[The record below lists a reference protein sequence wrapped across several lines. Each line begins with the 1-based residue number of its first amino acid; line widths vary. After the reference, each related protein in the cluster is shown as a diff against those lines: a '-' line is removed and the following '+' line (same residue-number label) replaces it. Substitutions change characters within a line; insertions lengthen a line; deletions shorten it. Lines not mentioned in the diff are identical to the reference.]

1 MQYGNLLKQLR
12 QSKRSKQILPQLSSF
27 IFMVMKII
35 IREMAAG
42 DAKAVNILSK
52 QLGYP
57 LSIEQTIQNINAVLG
72 SKDHSAFV
80 AEYENSIVGWIG
92 ASQAIMIEVM
102 PHCEING
109 LVIDQ
114 DHRGMG
120 IGKLLVDKIKQ
131 WAKEKNNS
139 KVGLRCNVKRTEAH
153 LFYEHLG
160 FTEIKQQ
167 KNFVITI

>member
-1 MQYGNLLKQLR
+1 
-12 QSKRSKQILPQLSSF
+12 
-27 IFMVMKII
+27 MKII
-35 IREMAAG
+35 TREMTAN
-42 DAKAVNILSK
+42 DAKAVNTLSN

-57 LSIEQTIQNINAVLG
+57 LSIEQTLQNINTVLQ
-72 SKDHSAFV
+72 SKDHTAFV
-80 AEYENSIVGWIG
+80 AEYENKIVGWIG

-120 IGKLLVDKIKQ
+120 IGKLLIDKVKQ
-131 WAKEKNNS
+131 WAKEKNNN
-139 KVGLRCNVKRTEAH
+139 KIGLHCNVKRTEAH

-160 FTEIKQQ
+160 FAEIKQQ
-167 KNFVITI
+167 KNYVINI